1 MRALIRFGKQ
11 PRLRFIS
18 HLDLQ
23 RFFQRAVNRTGL
35 PIAWSQGFNP
45 HPVMS
50 FGSAL
55 ALGWTSEYEVIDIK
69 LSAPMGRKRTED
81 AVRAALPEDLP
92 LLEVRMV
99 DDRHAAPMSLVRMSD
114 YIVRLEGE
122 DAPAV
127 IGQIPAFL
135 EREVV
140 EAIKK
145 TKSGEKTI
153 NARPL
158 VLSLEA
164 LDADRFRTRLMLT
177 ESQSIKPELLVGLL
191 SDMAGVEAPMARVH
205 RTMLL
210 GLGAEGSPAPLMTL

>member
-92 LLEVRMV
+92 VLEVRMV

-114 YIVRLEGE
+114 YVVRLEGE
-122 DAPAV
+122 NAPAV

-177 ESQSIKPELLVGLL
+177 ESQSIKPEQLVGLL

>member
-81 AVRAALPEDLP
+81 AVRAALPEDQP
-92 LLEVRMV
+92 VLEVRMV

-114 YIVRLEGE
+114 YVVRLEGE
-122 DAPAV
+122 NAPAI

-140 EAIKK
+140 DAVKK

-164 LDADRFRTRLMLT
+164 LEADRFRTRLMLT
-177 ESQSIKPELLVGLL
+177 ESQSIKPELLVSLL
-191 SDMAGVEAPMARVH
+191 SDMAGIEAPMARVH

-210 GLGAEGSPAPLMTL
+210 GLDAEGSPAPLMTL

>member
-50 FGSAL
+50 FSSAL

-92 LLEVRMV
+92 VLEVRMV
-99 DDRHAAPMSLVRMSD
+99 EDRHTAPMALVRMSD
-114 YIVRLEGE
+114 YHVRLEGE
-122 DAPAV
+122 NAPAV
-127 IGQIPAFL
+127 LEQIPAFL
-135 EREVV
+135 AEENVS
-140 EAIKK
+140 ATKK

-158 VLSLEA
+158 VLSLEKTGP
-164 LDADRFRTRLMLT
+164 DSFKTRLMLT
-177 ESQSIKPELLVGLL
+177 ESQSIKPELLVELL
-191 SDMAGVEAPMARVH
+191 AQMAGVEVPRLRVH
-205 RTMLL
+205 RLMLL
-210 GLGAEGSPAPLMTL
+210 GVDAEGNPAPLMAL

>member
-1 MRALIRFGKQ
+1 MRAWIRFGKR

-55 ALGWTSEYEVIDIK
+55 ALGWTSDYEIVDIK

-81 AVRAALPEDLP
+81 AIRAALPEDLP
-92 LLEVRMV
+92 VLAVRMV
-99 DDRHAAPMSLVRMSD
+99 DDKHPAPMAQVTAAD
-114 YIVRLEGE
+114 YAVALDGE
-122 DAPAV
+122 TAAAV
-127 IGQIPAFL
+127 IVQIPAFL
-135 EREVV
+135 ASESVQAV
-140 EAIKK
+140 KK

-153 NARPL
+153 NARLL
-158 VLSLEA
+158 VLDLSPT
-164 LDADRFRTRLMLT
+164 ADGFTARLMLT
-177 ESQSIKPELLVGLL
+177 ERDSLKPDLLVALL
-191 SDMAGVEAPMARVH
+191 SGMAGVDQPQARIH
-205 RTMLL
+205 RLALL
-210 GLGAEGSPAPLMTL
+210 GRDGEGQIRPLMEL